1 MGTHS
6 GGFNPT
12 GGYGAA
18 GKNHQQQHLKLPELH

>member
-12 GGYGAA
+12 GDYGAA
-18 GKNHQQQHLKLPELH
+18 GKNYQQQHPELPELH